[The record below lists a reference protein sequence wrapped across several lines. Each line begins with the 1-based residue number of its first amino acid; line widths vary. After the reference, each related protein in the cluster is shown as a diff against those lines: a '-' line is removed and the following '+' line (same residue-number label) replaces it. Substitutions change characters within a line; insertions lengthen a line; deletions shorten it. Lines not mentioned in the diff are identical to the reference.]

1 MQTQPQQIGRSD
13 ISSSEVKPKLVAVAP
28 DKLADLIAAQPV
40 VLKAFEDVSA
50 RNGGRFS
57 VEAILD
63 KIARKH
69 WVLWLVWDGRV
80 IRSVLAT
87 ELAHEISGMKV
98 CNIPFCTGSNA
109 QNWVGLL
116 HEIEAWAR
124 SEGCVKI
131 GANMR
136 KGWQKLI
143 KDYRMTH
150 VYLEKDL

>member
-1 MQTQPQQIGRSD
+1 MQTQPQSTARSPT
-13 ISSSEVKPKLVAVAP
+13 SSSAAKPRLIAVDPA
-28 DKLADLIAAQPV
+28 KLADLIAAQPV
-40 VLKAFEDVSA
+40 VLEAFEKVSD

-69 WVLWLVWDGRV
+69 WVLWLVWDGHV

-109 QNWVGLL
+109 ENWVGLIGQ
-116 HEIEAWAR
+116 IEDWAR
-124 SEGCVKI
+124 SEGCKKI

-136 KGWQKLI
+136 KGWQRHL

-150 VYLEKDL
+150 VYLEKDP